1 MATHT
6 SVQLIDDLDGKSEAA
21 ETVQFA
27 LDGAAFEIDL
37 TEANAAKLRKALDR
51 YVAAGRRIRNTSP
64 STRQPAS
71 RRGEGRSRGEL
82 TQIRAWAAEAG
93 YEVAER
99 GRIAKNILE
108 AYDAR

>member
-37 TEANAAKLRKALDR
+37 TESNAAKLRKALDR
-51 YVAAGRRIRNTSP
+51 YVAAGRRIRATSP
-64 STRQPAS
+64 STRRPATRS
-71 RRGEGRSRGEL
+71 EGRSREEL
-82 TQIRAWAAEAG
+82 AQIRAWAVEAG
-93 YEVAER
+93 YEIADR

>member
-6 SVQLIDDLDGKSEAA
+6 SVQLIDDIDGKSEAA
-21 ETVQFA
+21 ETVQFG

-51 YVAAGRRIRNTSP
+51 YVDAGRRIRSTSP
-64 STRQPAS
+64 STRQTTS
-71 RRGEGRSRGEL
+71 RRGEGRGRDEL
-82 TQIRAWAAEAG
+82 AQIRAWAVEAG